1 MIKGFS
7 KKLNTQT
14 FKQGTLIGGKDFSG
28 QRGGSVQNFA
38 SNTFHSLNG
47 NTTILVNIRIKV

>member
-28 QRGGSVQNFA
+28 QRGSVQNFA

-47 NTTILVNIRIKV
+47 SEIPQFWLT